1 MKRYFAVLLL
11 LLSGAIAQSV
21 DVISYQGY
29 TSRAGAELV
38 QGSQGTLAVQVEF
51 EGDEY
56 IHYYADENTAPGGL
70 TLSVA
75 LAGPELSA
83 GGAVYPETSLYMD
96 KQGKSYEVYE
106 GDFSIY
112 LPVKEKAAN
121 AGVDVIIKGIGCA
134 GDTCLPPF
142 EKTISAEPSDNPQ
155 TLDKALTGE
164 RGSKQT
170 ETEAE
175 EPAQKAE
182 PFELGEFLLYCLLAL
197 AAGLSFN
204 VMPCVWPVLPIA
216 VQRLVNF
223 AGHGRKKLFEQGLA
237 YSLGIISFFAIFA
250 AAGII
255 IKLTTGNALNWS
267 EHLRYPPVL
276 VTTGML
282 LIVFALFMFD
292 VLSFA
297 VPSSLSGGGQ
307 KSSGGDLAGTTV
319 MGFFAALLSTP
330 CSGAILAAV
339 FLWAQTQ
346 TLAVSTVI
354 ILLLGVGMAIPYF
367 LLVNFPALLEKLP
380 KPGAWMEKFRNAMGF
395 LLLFIA
401 VKLLVS
407 LNAEML
413 SKALTYAVILSFAVW
428 MFGSW
433 VNFTTP
439 KRKKM
444 IVRGIAAL
452 IAAVPAFMIF
462 SSGDKLIDWQPYST
476 AKIQQKTEQQTPV
489 LIKFTA
495 DWCTNCHILDS
506 QVFQDEKIASALE
519 EKNVY
524 PVLADTTLSSNP
536 ATEALKEEFGESGN
550 VPLTVVISP
559 DGERTKLRG
568 IYSKK
573 ELLEV
578 LNNFSKQQD
587 G

>member
-11 LLSGAIAQSV
+11 LLSGAIAQKV
-21 DVISYQGY
+21 EIISYQDY
-29 TSRAGAELV
+29 TSAAEAGLV
-38 QGSQGTLAVQVEF
+38 RGSKNRLAVEVDFTGSEV
-51 EGDEY
+51 
-56 IHYYADENTAPGGL
+56 IHYYADQSTAPGGRV
-70 TLSVA
+70 LSVS
-75 LAGPELSA
+75 LADPDLSA
-83 GGAVYPETSLYMD
+83 GSAVYPETSLYVD

-106 GDFSIY
+106 GDFSVYI
-112 LPVKEKAAN
+112 PVKQEAEKSGA
-121 AGVDVIIKGIGCA
+121 DVIIEGIGCA

-142 EKTISAEPSDNPQ
+142 EKSLTAEPSDNIQ
-155 TLDKALTGE
+155 TLDIAFAAE
-164 RGSKQT
+164 EGSKQT
-170 ETEAE
+170 ETPPAE
-175 EPAQKAE
+175 DPQEAE

-250 AAGII
+250 AAGIV

-297 VPSSLSGGGQ
+297 VPASISGGGQ

-346 TLAVSTVI
+346 SLAVSTVI

-401 VKLLVS
+401 VKLLAS

-444 IVRGIAAL
+444 IVRALAVVIAVL
-452 IAAVPAFMIF
+452 PAFVIF
-462 SSGDKLIDWQPYST
+462 SSGDKLINWQPYST
-476 AKIQQKTEQQTPV
+476 PQIQQQTEQERPV

-519 EKNVY
+519 EKNVFT
-524 PVLADTTLSSNP
+524 VLADTTLSSNP
-536 ATEALKEEFGESGN
+536 ATTALKEEFGESGN
-550 VPLTVVISP
+550 VPLTVIISP
-559 DGERTKLRG
+559 EGERTKLRG

-578 LNNFSKQQD
+578 LDNFSVKQD